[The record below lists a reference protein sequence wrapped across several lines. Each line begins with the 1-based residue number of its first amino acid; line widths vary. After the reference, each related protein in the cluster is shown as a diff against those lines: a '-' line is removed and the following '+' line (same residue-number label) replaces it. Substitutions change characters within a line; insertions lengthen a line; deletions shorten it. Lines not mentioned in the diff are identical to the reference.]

1 MSIYWKHCISFLI
14 LQKANFLSR
23 FDFLDISFTDV
34 LDILLVAL
42 LLYYLYK
49 LLKGTVAINI
59 FIGIVIFYL
68 IWKVTDILNLDVL
81 SNILGKFI
89 SVGFFALI
97 VVFQQEIR
105 KFLLLIGSSN
115 FASKR
120 NVIRYFNFFNQN
132 QGIIKIDLTA
142 LLRASEK
149 MANEKTGAIIV
160 IERGNN
166 LDFIKNTGDQANIEL
181 SAQILETI
189 FFKNSPLHDG
199 AIIIKDNQ
207 IIATRVVLPVSDST
221 AIPLKFGLRHRAGFG
236 ISEKTDAL
244 VLIVSEQSGKISYI
258 KDGGFCKFK
267 NTEDLRRLIIE
278 DLSII

>member
-120 NVIRYFNFFNQN
+120 NVIRYFKFFNQD
-132 QGIIKIDLTA
+132 QAVIKVDLTA
-142 LLRASEK
+142 LLTASEK

-160 IERGNN
+160 LERGNN
-166 LDFIKNTGDQANIEL
+166 LDFIKNTGDEANIEL
-181 SAQILETI
+181 STQILETI

-221 AIPLKFGLRHRAGFG
+221 AIPSKFGLRHRAGFG

-244 VLIVSEQSGKISYI
+244 VLVISEQSGKISYI
-258 KDGGFCKFK
+258 KDGGSYKFK
-267 NTEDLRRLIIE
+267 NTEDLRRMITE

>member
-14 LQKANFLSR
+14 LQKANSLSR

-115 FASKR
+115 FASKK

-142 LLRASEK
+142 LLSAAEK

-160 IERGNN
+160 LERGNN
-166 LDFIKNTGDQANIEL
+166 LDFIKNTGDEANIEL
-181 SAQILETI
+181 STQILETI

-221 AIPLKFGLRHRAGFG
+221 AIPSKFGLRHRAGFG

-244 VLIVSEQSGKISYI
+244 VLVISEQSGEISYI
-258 KDGGFCKFK
+258 KDGGSCKFK
-267 NTEDLRRLIIE
+267 NTEDLRRMITE

>member
-1 MSIYWKHCISFLI
+1 M
-14 LQKANFLSR
+14 SR
-23 FDFLDISFTDV
+23 FNFLDISFTDV

-120 NVIRYFNFFNQN
+120 NVIRYFKFFNQD
-132 QGIIKIDLTA
+132 QAVIKVDLTA
-142 LLRASEK
+142 LLNASEK

-160 IERGNN
+160 LERGNN
-166 LDFIKNTGDQANIEL
+166 LDFIKNTGDEANIEL
-181 SAQILETI
+181 S
-189 FFKNSPLHDG
+189 N
-199 AIIIKDNQ
+199 
-207 IIATRVVLPVSDST
+207 
-221 AIPLKFGLRHRAGFG
+221 
-236 ISEKTDAL
+236 
-244 VLIVSEQSGKISYI
+244 
-258 KDGGFCKFK
+258 
-267 NTEDLRRLIIE
+267 
-278 DLSII
+278 